1 MGKAKKAKMLDK
13 VLQTLDDSVDENNE
27 SVSINNEN
35 IDDDKSKKGM
45 DSPEFLA
52 YFEQFILDMIYLMIK
67 TRMMKMMTMTMM
79 KKIWNMQLA
88 QRDHIEFNHHI
99 CIFLFFLFF
108 CVECF
113 CLQ

>member
-1 MGKAKKAKMLDK
+1 MG
-13 VLQTLDDSVDENNE
+13 DENGQLFELNPDAFEENEENDDEQWAYEYNE
-27 SVSINNEN
+27 SASINNEN

-88 QRDHIEFNHHI
+88 QRDHIEFNHH
-99 CIFLFFLFF
+99 
-108 CVECF
+108 
-113 CLQ
+113 